1 MALLIFIVILVALIW
16 VHELGHFSVAKLF
29 GVRVDEFAIGFPPR
43 LLRVKWGETEY
54 TFNLLLVGGFVK
66 IHGENPGEGEGDPR
80 ALTSKNRGIQAAV
93 LVAGIAFNLLFAWL
107 ALSAGYMAGVRT
119 DDHSRFGT
127 ITAPEVLIQA
137 VRQGSPAER
146 SGLKPGD
153 VIERVQTGT
162 DTLDTNALSTKSQAD
177 AVQQFIHMHED
188 ESLVF
193 TVVRNGEE
201 KTFLAKPEEGIVE
214 GRKIVGIEFGDVGI
228 LTLPPHLALAQ
239 GAIAAKD
246 MTIATA
252 QGLGAFLGQLVAGR
266 ADFAQVAGPI
276 GIAGL
281 GASAVEMGFATA
293 ATVAALISINLALIN
308 LLPIPGLDGGRL
320 LMVGVEALIRR
331 PVSPRVTNALVL
343 AGLALIVALMIAVS
357 IHDIARLV
365 G

>member
-43 LLRVKWGETEY
+43 LFRVRWGETDY

-66 IHGENPGEGEGDPR
+66 IHGENPGEGAGDPR

-93 LVAGIAFNLLFAWL
+93 LLAGIVFNLLFAWL
-107 ALSAGYMAGVRT
+107 ALSAGYLSGIKT
-119 DDHSRFGT
+119 DHASFGT
-127 ITAPEVLIQA
+127 LTAPEVLIQA
-137 VRQGSPAER
+137 VRADSPAER
-146 SGLKPGD
+146 AGLKSGD
-153 VIERVQTGT
+153 VIERVQTGS
-162 DTLDTNALSTKSQAD
+162 DFLDTNTLNTNRQAD
-177 AVQQFIHMHED
+177 AVQQFIQSHED

-193 TVVRNGEE
+193 TVLRQGEE
-201 KTFLAKPEEGIVE
+201 KTFLAKPEGGIVE
-214 GRKIVGIEFGDVGI
+214 GRKIVGIEFGDIG
-228 LTLPPHLALAQ
+228 LLKLPPHLALAQ
-239 GAIAAKD
+239 GAVAFKD

-252 QGLGAFLGQLVAGR
+252 QGLGAFFGQLVLGR
-266 ADFAQVAGPI
+266 ADFAQVAGPV
-276 GIAGL
+276 GIAGI

-320 LMVGVEALIRR
+320 LIVAIEAIIRR
-331 PVSPRVTNALVL
+331 SVNPRITNALML
-343 AGLALIVALMIAVS
+343 GGLALLVVLMIVVT
-357 IHDIARLV
+357 INDIARLV